1 MKVLVAGWFSLRQGG
16 ATAGDLMAR
25 DVACAWLAEH
35 AVPFDVA
42 LEPALG
48 YGVDWF
54 RVAPTRYS
62 DLLFV
67 CGPVGP
73 DLQVAELI
81 ERFQGCRRTALN
93 VTLVGDPAWRPFDV
107 VIERD
112 GAGDGRPD
120 LAFGATLRRVPVVAR
135 VQIHRQAEY
144 PAARPELAHAAF
156 DRLLGR
162 REAAVV
168 PVDTRLDP
176 AVPGRRTAAEV
187 EALIAAADVVLT
199 TRLHGLVLAL
209 RAGLPALVVDPVP
222 GGGKVLAQAR
232 ALSWPAAL
240 TVDRLDDE
248 SLERHF
254 EWCMQPAAR
263 EAARAAAEH
272 GRAEV
277 RTTLERGLPC
287 RP

>member
-1 MKVLVAGWFSLRQGG
+1 LRVLVAGWFSLREGG
-16 ATAGDLMAR
+16 ATAGDVMAR
-25 DVACAWLAEH
+25 DVACAWLAERDI
-35 AVPFDVA
+35 PFDVA

-48 YGVDWF
+48 DGVDWF
-54 RVAPTRYS
+54 RVAPARYS

-81 ERFQGCRRTALN
+81 DRFSGCRRTALN
-93 VTLVGDPAWRPFDV
+93 VSLVGGPDWQPFDV

-112 GAGDGRPD
+112 GAGEGRPD
-120 LAFGATLRRVPVVAR
+120 LALDAPAHRVPVVAR
-135 VQIHRQAEY
+135 VEIHRQAEY
-144 PAARPELAHAAF
+144 AGARPEAAHAAF

-162 REAAVV
+162 REAAVLL
-168 PVDTRLDP
+168 VDTRLDP

-209 RAGLPALVVDPVP
+209 RAGLPALAVDPVP
-222 GGGKVLAQAR
+222 GGAKVLAQAR

-240 TVDRLDDE
+240 SVDLLDDE
-248 SLERHF
+248 LLERHL
-254 EWCMQPAAR
+254 EWCMEPAAR
-263 EAARAAAEH
+263 DAARAAAGH
-272 GRAEV
+272 GLAEV
-277 RTTLERGLPC
+277 RSALDARFPV
-287 RP
+287 P